1 MLDKEILQKIVD
13 DKDLNPS
20 RKGHVILELLNYDI
34 ENKLDHVDIHDKDGK
49 FIKTYFY
56 GR

>member
-13 DKDLNPS
+13 DNDINPLS
-20 RKGHVILELLNYDI
+20 IGISVLRLLGYDI

>member
-13 DKDLNPS
+13 DNDFNPL
-20 RKGHVILELLNYDI
+20 RIGLVILELLDYDI

>member
-13 DKDLNPS
+13 DNDINPLS
-20 RKGHVILELLNYDI
+20 IGLSVLRLLGYDI

-49 FIKTYFY
+49 FIKTYFL
-56 GR
+56 